1 MAAIIIDKNI
11 LQGSRGEHLQRFC
24 AKHVLLLPQAL
35 LYEICTEDK
44 TTNGPPQWSILS
56 RKLQCL
62 RFDVCRT
69 LPDMFAEEIR
79 RGLPIASIVDEDAT
93 RRLRE
98 YLDAGPAAWASPPL
112 FITPEERRRHQEEVV
127 DCRKDMLKLV
137 DEDEGARELL
147 RQVREIACAKECT
160 TARALV
166 AATKDLTH
174 DLWRKRRPQYACLA
188 TVESVTYM
196 DVVLRNYQ
204 EFRRADDGYADMHS
218 KSLFN
223 EAVDRGYIVLLV
235 HADGLVS
242 DEGSVRKTAGAFF
255 PDKLV
260 WANLQ
265 EGLDW
270 GGISGT

>member
-1 MAAIIIDKNI
+1 MPSIIIDKNI
-11 LQGSRGEHLQRFC
+11 LQGSNGEHLQRFC

-44 TTNGPPQWSILS
+44 TTNGPPQWSIHL

-62 RFDVCRT
+62 KFGVCRT
-69 LPDMFAEEIR
+69 LPDMFAEEMR
-79 RGLPIASIVDEDAT
+79 RGLPVASIVDEDAT

-98 YLDAGPAAWASPPL
+98 YLDAGPAAWASSPL
-112 FITPEERRRHQEEVV
+112 FITSEKRRRHQEEVV
-127 DCRKDMLKLV
+127 DCRKGMLKLI
-137 DEDEGARELL
+137 DEDKGAREILKIVHAKRCTRTL
-147 RQVREIACAKECT
+147 AIAAE
-160 TARALV
+160 A
-166 AATKDLTH
+166 KDLTR

-265 EGLDW
+265 EGIDW